1 MERRRDEELRKER
14 EEERKRDER
23 RWEAERKDRQD
34 MRRFL
39 SLAERW
45 EEDRREE
52 RQERRKAEE
61 EKKNTKAVKSK
72 VGNTIPRTALEYWK
86 RRYRANK
93 INCANIVY

>member
-1 MERRRDEELRKER
+1 
-14 EEERKRDER
+14 
-23 RWEAERKDRQD
+23 

-72 VGNTIPRTALEYWK
+72 VGKYYTEDSIRVLGK
-86 RRYRANK
+86 K
-93 INCANIVY
+93 I